1 MKTYIIL
8 MLLFLTAC
16 TNEETL
22 VPNELLMESPIQSF
36 QEDSIILEDG
46 SEIKIP
52 ANITKTF
59 QETEELRE
67 KTETN
72 STDVVKTYRDRTVIE
87 RTTVVEI
94 EDNEEYDEVF
104 GNETPDYNKTNES
117 KTLSETATIEKVQDA
132 CRNDRTMPYC
142 DRSEE
147 DLKKLLENKS
157 GTYEILETV
166 NVRKVPLNSL
176 NITLGKTP
184 EILMDPLDVMVPADE
199 NETYG
204 FMPLQGMQYI
214 GPSYQKEIFIDGFT
228 EGFELSYEKKFTW
241 NKFGKEVAMAKLFSY
256 IGYGLGLRI
265 PFQTELTIHN
275 NVIDSDPGEFSA
287 KIDLQPLDLDAEGYK
302 EAGLSSFHLFDGK
315 ELVLEFG
322 AQAGAKVKLLGHT
335 VYNSNFGKMIDNS
348 KDFTPPLGGERVN
361 LGRLVFEGTDT
372 GLYYG
377 DDDVYVDGDIGITF
391 NLKGE
396 HVNFRCEGLNT
407 VCEDFDI
414 TGKKT
419 LDLSLEP
426 VIHDQEDEFGKYANF
441 GITLSNPRYKSKA
454 NFGAEFGIEAGVNV
468 PYLGW
473 RTVRTPWV
481 ELYEFDIDLPY
492 LGRHDG
498 TPGRLPSVENKAYM
512 NIPTFDNTTLNLLGG
527 PLALNIT
534 SRCQKLHDIVT
545 EGAEVPLDDE
555 EINIYTTFGDA
566 IGSVTIDDGFIADV
580 DCYHIHNEP
589 SYELEMDNY
598 GVLTEFDNGDP
609 YTKGLEL
616 MDQDRLKLKGIG
628 TANRFK
634 SFLGNNFA
642 GLTGGII

>member
-1 MKTYIIL
+1 MKLIYVIL
-8 MLLFLTAC
+8 IPLLLTAC
-16 TNEETL
+16 SQEQEMT
-22 VPNELLMESPIQSF
+22 PNKLLMESKIQSF
-36 QEDSIILEDG
+36 QHDSIVLEDG
-46 SEIKIP
+46 SKITVP
-52 ANITKTF
+52 ANITNSF
-59 QETEELRE
+59 QETEEIRE
-67 KTETN
+67 KTETD

-104 GNETPDYNKTNES
+104 GNETPDYNKTNQS
-117 KTLSETATIEKVQDA
+117 KTLSKTAVIEEVQDA
-132 CRNDRTMPYC
+132 CRNDRTRPYC
-142 DRSEE
+142 EESEE
-147 DLKKLLENKS
+147 DLKKMLENKS
-157 GTYEILETV
+157 GTYEILERV
-166 NVRKVPLNSL
+166 NLRKVPVNRL

-184 EILMDPLDVMVPADE
+184 EILKDPLEVMVPADE

-204 FMPLQGMQYI
+204 FMPLQGMQYM

-228 EGFELSYEKKFTW
+228 YGFELSYEKKFTW
-241 NKFGKEVAMAKLFSY
+241 KKFGKEVAMARLFSY

-275 NVIDSDPGEFSA
+275 NVIDSDPGEFTA
-287 KIDLQPLDLDAEGYK
+287 QINLQPLDLDAQGYK
-302 EAGLSSFHLFDGK
+302 DAGLSSFHLFDGK

-322 AQAGAKVKLLGHT
+322 AQAGAKVKLLGQT
-335 VYNSNFGKMIDNS
+335 VFNSDFGRMIDNS

-377 DDDVYVDGDIGITF
+377 DDDVYVDGDIGVTF

-407 VCEDFDI
+407 ECEDMDI
-414 TGKKT
+414 TESET
-419 LDLSLEP
+419 LDLSLNP

-441 GITLSNPRYKSKA
+441 GITLLNPRYKSKA
-454 NFGAEFGIEAGVNV
+454 NFGAEFGLEAGVNV
-468 PYLGW
+468 PYFGW

-498 TPGRLPSVENKAYM
+498 TPNRLPSVQNKAYQR
-512 NIPTFDNTTLNLLGG
+512 IPVFENATLGG
-527 PLALNIT
+527 PLAFNVT

-545 EGAEVPLDDE
+545 EGAEVPMDDE
-555 EINIYTTFGDA
+555 EINLYTTFGDA
-566 IGSVTIDDGFIADV
+566 IGSVTITDGFIADV
-580 DCYHIHNEP
+580 DCYHLHTEP
-589 SYELEMDNY
+589 SYELELDNY
-598 GVLTEFDNGDP
+598 GVMADLDNDDP

-616 MDQDRLKLKGIG
+616 MEQDRLKLKGMG
-628 TANRFK
+628 MANKAK
-634 SFLGNNFA
+634 SFIGNNFA
-642 GLTGGII
+642 GVVGGII